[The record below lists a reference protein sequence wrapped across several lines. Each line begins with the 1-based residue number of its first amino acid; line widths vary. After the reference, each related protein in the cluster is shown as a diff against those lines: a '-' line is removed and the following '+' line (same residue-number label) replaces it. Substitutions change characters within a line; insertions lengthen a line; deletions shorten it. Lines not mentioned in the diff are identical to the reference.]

1 MEWIKNNY
9 QFVLIFVLL
18 AGLIFMPMLTLTK
31 DKCVLVALEDK
42 ATVKL
47 PSGIEMTGPAS
58 YRSYAKD
65 CGLPKEL

>member
-1 MEWIKNNY
+1 MMWFKTNY
-9 QFVLIFVLL
+9 QFLLVFIVLV
-18 AGLIFMPMLTLTK
+18 GLVFMPMLTLTK

-65 CGLPKEL
+65 CGLPTEP